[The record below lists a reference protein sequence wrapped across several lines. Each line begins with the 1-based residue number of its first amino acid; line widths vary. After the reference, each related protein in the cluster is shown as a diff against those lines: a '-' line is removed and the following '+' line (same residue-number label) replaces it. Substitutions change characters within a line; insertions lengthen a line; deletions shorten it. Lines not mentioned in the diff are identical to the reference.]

1 MNQLLERL
9 RTAWEELNDR
19 EKRLV
24 GSLGV
29 IAACFILGFPLF
41 WTAHQNGEI
50 EEENTQLR
58 SALTLIDSR
67 RSQLQALAEAR
78 RNSAQRY
85 LHHTPPLGSFLES
98 KAGDHDLKIGEV
110 TDQPE
115 KSSGNYHRRSVR
127 ASLNDVGLTGIVDLL
142 GDIESSEYPVAVDHI
157 QIEHYTPGD
166 TFRAKVGVLTFD
178 QQAPQKSSEKP
189 AADKADEPASGG

>member
-9 RTAWEELNDR
+9 RNAWDALNDR

-24 GSLGV
+24 GTLAV
-29 IAACFILGFPLF
+29 IAAGFILGFPLF

-50 EEENTQLR
+50 EDENTQLR
-58 SALTLIDSR
+58 SALLAIDQHR
-67 RSQLQALAEAR
+67 AQLQALAEAR

-98 KAGDHDLKIGEV
+98 KAGEHGLKIGEV

-115 KSSGNYHRRSVR
+115 KSSGNYNRRSVR
-127 ASLNDVGLTGIVDLL
+127 ASINDVGLTGIVDLL
-142 GDIESSEYPVAVDHI
+142 GDIETSEYPVAVDHI
-157 QIEHYTPGD
+157 SIEHYTPGD
-166 TFRAKVGVLTFD
+166 SFRAKVGVLTFD
-178 QQAPQKSSEKP
+178 QKAIKTP
-189 AADKADEPASGG
+189 DKAGAKTEEPSSGG